1 MLMTSGDEEPPELEP
16 EPEPAPEPTPGP
28 EPGPVDGL
36 GAAAEAAPQQ
46 EPQPEPE
53 PEPELQPEPEEPAPV
68 VEAEPMS
75 LDEMRPFE
83 LKDILKEAGLSPSGS
98 KAELIERIQ
107 AFRNGELTAIATEE
121 PAAPAVTMDF
131 RMAGSIEAEAGEEG
145 SEERQAFTP
154 QFVADLAKEL
164 GVPTERL
171 EVETI
176 FACG

>member
-1 MLMTSGDEEPPELEP
+1 
-16 EPEPAPEPTPGP
+16 
-28 EPGPVDGL
+28 
-36 GAAAEAAPQQ
+36 
-46 EPQPEPE
+46 
-53 PEPELQPEPEEPAPV
+53 
-68 VEAEPMS
+68 MS

-107 AFRNGELTAIATEE
+107 AFRNGELATAIATEE
-121 PAAPAVTMDF
+121 TAAPAVTIDL
-131 RMAGSIEAEAGEEG
+131 RMAGSMEAQAGEEG
-145 SEERQAFTP
+145 SEERQAFTQ

-176 FACG
+176 VACG

>member
-1 MLMTSGDEEPPELEP
+1 MP
-16 EPEPAPEPTPGP
+16 
-28 EPGPVDGL
+28 
-36 GAAAEAAPQQ
+36 
-46 EPQPEPE
+46 
-53 PEPELQPEPEEPAPV
+53 
-68 VEAEPMS
+68 

-107 AFRNGELTAIATEE
+107 AFRNGELAIATEE

-131 RMAGSIEAEAGEEG
+131 RMAGSIEARAGEEG
-145 SEERQAFTP
+145 SEERQAFTQ